1 MDICDGHV
9 SSYVDYIDRND
20 HVLIAYFILL
30 GLMTC
35 GHGGLTRIIWP
46 FTRARSLSEPI
57 DTSKRFCCMFID
69 FVTDELCSFNSCTAI
84 FQFQCTSGVSIVAIS
99 RCCSC
104 VSARNSTNDSK
115 WCPSIVA
122 LIIAPALTVR
132 LLFSALRIFDIDV
145 FCLLA
150 TLYQNRAQQL
160 SHTRQGFQNN
170 WVFFTSSCSCW
181 PSSWA
186 QVLGGLGS
194 RRILSVT
201 AGPVLLYN
209 NIMY

>member
-1 MDICDGHV
+1 MVDEIQAYGKNLYSVRKVNVEVAGISREISVFHFIVDNMDICDGHV
-9 SSYVDYIDRND
+9 SAHVDYIDRND
-20 HVLIAYFILL
+20 HMLIAYFILL

-57 DTSKRFCCMFID
+57 DTSKRFCCMLID

-115 WCPSIVA
+115 
-122 LIIAPALTVR
+122 
-132 LLFSALRIFDIDV
+132 
-145 FCLLA
+145 
-150 TLYQNRAQQL
+150 
-160 SHTRQGFQNN
+160 
-170 WVFFTSSCSCW
+170 
-181 PSSWA
+181 
-186 QVLGGLGS
+186 
-194 RRILSVT
+194 
-201 AGPVLLYN
+201 
-209 NIMY
+209 